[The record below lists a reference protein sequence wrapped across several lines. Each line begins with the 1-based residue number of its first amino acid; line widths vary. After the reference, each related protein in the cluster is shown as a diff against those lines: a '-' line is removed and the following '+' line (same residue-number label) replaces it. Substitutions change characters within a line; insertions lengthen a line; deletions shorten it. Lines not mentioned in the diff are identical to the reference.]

1 MKKVFC
7 LILALFFIMS
17 LAACSPKNKNDDPT
31 KPGEPAKPVLGEQV
45 ELEEVVIFDEN
56 NKPFTAD
63 NLPDDCK
70 RKDFDADGLK
80 NEDEI
85 EHGTNMYKV
94 DTDGD
99 GISDY
104 DEVDS
109 TKTDPTKWSTRDD
122 GKSDLEYMLISGSE
136 FKEEYTATDANGFK
150 VYLSKPEDR
159 LWVISKTSTDTFNDL
174 ETISEAFQIKYFSG
188 KVALNCN
195 KYIPEVAQSIAI
207 YKDVNGKATK
217 VECNVDENNLVEF
230 NLTENDVF
238 VVVYEASAS

>member
-1 MKKVFC
+1 MKKIIC
-7 LILALFFIMS
+7 LFLALIFIFALS
-17 LAACSPKNKNDDPT
+17 ACSPKNNGGDPT
-31 KPGEPAKPVLGEQV
+31 KPGEPAKPELGEQV

-56 NKPFTAD
+56 NKPFTAE

-70 RKDFDADGLK
+70 HKDFDADGLN
-80 NEDEI
+80 NETEI
-85 EHGTNMYKV
+85 ENGTDMYRV

-99 GISDY
+99 GISDF
-104 DEVDS
+104 DEIKN

-122 GKSDLEYMLISGSE
+122 GKSDLEYMLVSGTE

-150 VYLSKPEDR
+150 VYLAKAEDR
-159 LWVISKTSTDTFNDL
+159 LWVISKTSTNVFDDL

-195 KYIPEVAQSIAI
+195 KYVDEVANSIAI

-217 VECNVDENNLVEF
+217 VECTVTEDRLVEF
-230 NLTENDVF
+230 NLEENDVF
-238 VVVYEASAS
+238 VVVYESK